1 MCELIDDEE
10 TFVKL
15 DALQAFTQILPYYT
29 KQELEEVNIV
39 KAVKQIVS
47 EQ

>member
-15 DALQAFTQILPYYT
+15 DALSSFTQILPYYS
-29 KQELEEVNIV
+29 K
-39 KAVKQIVS
+39 
-47 EQ
+47 